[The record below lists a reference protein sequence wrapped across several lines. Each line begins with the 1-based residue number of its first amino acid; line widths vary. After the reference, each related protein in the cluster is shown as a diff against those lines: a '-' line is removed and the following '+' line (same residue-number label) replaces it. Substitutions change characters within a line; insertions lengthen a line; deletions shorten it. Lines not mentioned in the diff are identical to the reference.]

1 MERVMH
7 HSKSSINLMF
17 AGQADGHDIPP
28 KLVYKA
34 ENICKEWCR
43 SGPVYSCTKNRWFD
57 T

>member
-34 ENICKEWCR
+34 ENIYKEWCR